1 MSTSSELLTPQTRQR
16 IEAAFG
22 VRPTDLYG
30 TTEGI
35 WGCECERRDGL
46 HLFEDMCLVEN
57 VDADGSP
64 VPAGEPGAKLLITNL
79 YNHDQPLIRFELTDA
94 VAFDPEPC
102 PCGRS
107 LRRLRAIEGRA
118 DDVIVLDGV
127 AVHPMQFAVLT
138 ADRGVRE
145 FQVVQRASGWSCGW
159 RSTAAPMMRRHGSV
173 GSCSSVCARSAS
185 ASRWSMWSWSTAS
198 SARWRASCS
207 SWSPTPRPADDLAR
221 QAKRP
226 WSSARLSASAS

>member
-1 MSTSSELLTPQTRQR
+1 
-16 IEAAFG
+16 
-22 VRPTDLYG
+22 
-30 TTEGI
+30 
-35 WGCECERRDGL
+35 
-46 HLFEDMCLVEN
+46 MCLVEN

-79 YNHDQPLIRFELTDA
+79 YNHDQPLIRFELTDT
-94 VAFDPEPC
+94 VAFDPEAC

-145 FQVVQRASGWSCGW
+145 FQVVQRGERLVLRLAIDRG
-159 RSTAAPMMRRHGSV
+159 
-173 GSCSSVCARSAS
+173 
-185 ASRWSMWSWSTAS
+185 
-198 SARWRASCS
+198 
-207 SWSPTPRPADDLAR
+207 ADDAPARVRRQLLAR
-221 QAKRP
+221 LRSLGVREPLVDVELVDGLERSLAGKLQLVVADP
-226 WSSARLSASAS
+226 TAG